1 MPEYTHTMIPDRL
14 DYAPDPTQV
23 GAFLASLV
31 AIGAAPLRSA
41 ITVFTLSGE
50 VRSFVNPFT
59 GKTETRA
66 RRKAENVADL
76 SGVPTALRGL
86 DDYNVMV
93 TGKGPPKLPAFEFD
107 YKGEYDFLVHCCLRA
122 EVVSTSDYHEE
133 FRIKRKVELFG
144 RPCSSENRLGIF
156 HNPNTG
162 EVIEVPNAGC
172 ARYWIE
178 FEYGKMLF
186 PPIEDNLEIIEPS
199 IVHAAE
205 KEFGSKFVQGC
216 QWCA

>member
-1 MPEYTHTMIPDRL
+1 MPEYTHTMIPDRV
-14 DYAPDPTQV
+14 DFAPDPTQV
-23 GAFLASLV
+23 GAFIASLV
-31 AIGAAPLRSA
+31 SIGAAPLRPA
-41 ITVFTLSGE
+41 ITVLKHSGE

-59 GKTETRA
+59 GMTEMRG
-66 RRKAENVADL
+66 RRKAENVAEL
-76 SGVPTALRGL
+76 SGVPAALAGL
-86 DDYNVMV
+86 DDYTVIV
-93 TGKGPPKLPAFEFD
+93 TGKGPPKLPAFGFGFN
-107 YKGEYDFLVHCCLRA
+107 GEYDFLVHCCLRA
-122 EVVSTSDYHEE
+122 EVVSTSDRHDE
-133 FRIKRKVELFG
+133 FPSKRQVEFFG

-186 PPIEDNLEIIEPS
+186 PPIKDSLEIIEPS

-205 KEFGSKFVQGC
+205 KDFGSRFVQGC
-216 QWCA
+216 HWCA